1 MASMTIRPLEL
12 ERDADDLVRLVL
24 DVAPTA
30 VVNRQEIVH
39 RLSTF
44 PERAQARIWVAEVG
58 GEVVGR
64 VDVCRN
70 FFSKD
75 SRSCFVGV
83 AVRSDHR
90 RQGLATRL
98 FALAEAHAAQLGA
111 EGLLGTF
118 YENPAGVA
126 FASTRS
132 FRQMRA
138 ETESILDP
146 RTVTELPPADVDL
159 RPVSEVDPPL
169 VHAVDVEATL
179 DVPQTETV
187 DHIPYDE
194 WRQYVLENPLF
205 APEGSFVA
213 MVDDVAAAVSLL
225 VADPESGRAM
235 NMFTG
240 TLRAYRGRG
249 LALAVKLATTH
260 WAAANGITRI
270 VTDNDETNAAML
282 AINRRL
288 GYEPGGRRVEYLRK
302 VSDTS

>member
-1 MASMTIRPLEL
+1 M
-12 ERDADDLVRLVL
+12 
-24 DVAPTA
+24 
-30 VVNRQEIVH
+30 
-39 RLSTF
+39 
-44 PERAQARIWVAEVG
+44 
-58 GEVVGR
+58 
-64 VDVCRN
+64 
-70 FFSKD
+70 
-75 SRSCFVGV
+75 
-83 AVRSDHR
+83 
-90 RQGLATRL
+90 LATQL
-98 FALAEAHAAQLGA
+98 FELAEGHADELGA
-111 EGLLGTF
+111 EGLIASF

-126 FASTRS
+126 FARTRG

-159 RPVSEVDPPL
+159 RPVSGVDPRL

-187 DHIPYDE
+187 DHIPYGE

-205 APEGSFVA
+205 ADEGSFVA

-260 WAAANGITRI
+260 WAAANGITQI
-270 VTDNDETNAAML
+270 VTDNDETNAGML

-288 GYEPGGRRVEYLRK
+288 GYKPGGRRVEYLR
-302 VSDTS
+302 S